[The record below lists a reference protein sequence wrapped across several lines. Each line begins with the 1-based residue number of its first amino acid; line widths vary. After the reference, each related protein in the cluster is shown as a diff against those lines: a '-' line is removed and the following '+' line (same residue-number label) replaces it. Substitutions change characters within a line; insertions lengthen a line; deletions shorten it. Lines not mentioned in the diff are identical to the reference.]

1 VQRPLAIT
9 DLPQTLDVVAGDLA
23 RAGWSVR
30 SGFGL
35 EGLDWE
41 VSAARI
47 VCVGQIESDADAE
60 AALLAAVRGAGVVYF
75 DARENGEAER
85 LIEDLGK
92 LGPLE
97 WRSTRPNRLDEL
109 SDEERHLLELLSQGR
124 PLGEVARS
132 LYVSRRTA
140 DRRLASARI
149 KLGVRT
155 TAEAVLLASA
165 QVGAERR

>member
-1 VQRPLAIT
+1 VQRPLTIA
-9 DLPQTLDVVAGDLA
+9 DGPQTLEAVADDLA

-30 SGFGL
+30 SGFVL

-41 VSAARI
+41 LSTARI
-47 VCVGQIESDADAE
+47 VCVGRIGSDADAS

-75 DARENGEAER
+75 DARENGGAER

-97 WRSTRPNRLDEL
+97 WRSTQPSRLDDL
-109 SDEERHLLELLSQGR
+109 SDEERRLLELLSQGR
-124 PLGEVARS
+124 PLAEVARS

-140 DRRLASARI
+140 DRRLASARA